1 MFRKSLQIVFV
12 VTTVVGGAVVENL
25 PMLYQFPITISQS
38 RLSYKKEAASSSTIQ
53 KNKDSENFISV
64 TVEVEET
71 ENSNMVNSDKKN
83 SSNNYK
89 NNNDTNKQIDTTP
102 FSQNVNSDVHTNEKT
117 SAISTPEVK
126 IPTLYY
132 DRTTSIYENDNKTLI
147 RVEYYV
153 NNKLTYYSR
162 VEQFDVTT
170 NSYVEKIYKYNYET
184 NTEILV
190 RTDVYSNG
198 KLVKSY

>member
-12 VTTVVGGAVVENL
+12 VTTVVGGAVIENL
-25 PMLYQFPITISQS
+25 PMLYQFPTTINQS

-64 TVEVEET
+64 TAEVEET
-71 ENSNMVNSDKKN
+71 ENSNMASSDKKN